1 MARPQNTT
9 NRIETT
15 PETPLVEEETIPF
28 HGICREGG
36 GWSLYEFR
44 IPKSW
49 LSDAKQ
55 LRSVESLHGVLGHM
69 RVECV
74 REAERG

>member
-1 MARPQNTT
+1 
-9 NRIETT
+9 
-15 PETPLVEEETIPF
+15 VPF
-28 HGICREGG
+28 HGICRENG
-36 GWSLYEFR
+36 GWSLYELR